1 MKKNILDTYRLLV
14 ELKNE
19 KAVPERHEKDLDRC
33 IRHLEELIEQ
43 KSNNFNIG
51 IISFN
56 SSLNFKR
63 QFCRNPIVL

>member
-1 MKKNILDTYRLLV
+1 MKKYILDTYRLLV

-33 IRHLEELIEQ
+33 IQHLEESIEQ

-51 IISFN
+51 IIS
-56 SSLNFKR
+56 LIAKIFKS
-63 QFCRNPIVL
+63 FIDPP

>member
-19 KAVPERHEKDLDRC
+19 KAVPERHEKDLDSC

-51 IISFN
+51 IIS
-56 SSLNFKR
+56 LIAGIFKS
-63 QFCRNPIVL
+63 FIDPP